1 MQLPQPGRGVGRWG
15 DYSCD
20 CLWISHGGAR
30 PWSDLICHPFA
41 LCPQLSGLKGVFV
54 GLPSRPSE
62 ESESSMSLYKQV
74 QGSENHPL
82 PGGPGGT
89 AMPEVS

>member
-1 MQLPQPGRGVGRWG
+1 MEWG
-15 DYSCD
+15 DGVIIPVTACGFHMAGPGPGLTS
-20 CLWISHGGAR
+20 
-30 PWSDLICHPFA
+30 FA
-41 LCPQLSGLKGVFV
+41 IPLRCVPKLSGLKGVFV
-54 GLPSRPSE
+54 GLPPRSSE